1 MGLAERRKIK
11 ELTDTTIPER
21 EKELLEITGSP
32 IRYEI
37 DWESL
42 ANDAEGLNFLDNLS
56 CHRLN
61 MALRVICV
69 DDLGKEAV
77 GAGLKL
83 VKLVKLANAPS
94 RDQMKISFAGG
105 VLEMRCAYALR
116 TDGMYSDNE
125 IRDVLMQGL

>member
-37 DWESL
+37 DWDSL

-61 MALRVICV
+61 MALRVICS
-69 DDLGKEAV
+69 DELGREAV
-77 GAGLKL
+77 RDGL
-83 VKLVKLANAPS
+83 KLVKLANAATLAE
-94 RDQMKISFAGG
+94 MGISFSGG
-105 VLEMRCAYALR
+105 VLDMRCAYAQR
-116 TDGMYSDNE
+116 TDGMFSDGQ
-125 IRDVLMQGL
+125 IRDVLMKGL

>member
-37 DWESL
+37 AWDSL
-42 ANDAEGLNFLDNLS
+42 ADDAEGLNFLDNLS

-61 MALRVICV
+61 MALRVICS
-69 DDLGKEAV
+69 DELGREAV
-77 GAGLKL
+77 KDGLKL
-83 VKLVKLANAPS
+83 VKLANVATPGE
-94 RDQMKISFAGG
+94 MGISFTGG
-105 VLEMRCAYALR
+105 VLEMRCAYAKR
-116 TDGMYSDNE
+116 TDGMYSDGQ
-125 IRDVLMQGL
+125 IREVLMKGL

>member
-37 DWESL
+37 DWDSL
-42 ANDAEGLNFLDNLS
+42 ANDAEGLNFLDNIS

-61 MALRVICV
+61 MALRVICS
-69 DDLGKEAV
+69 DELGREAV
-77 GAGLKL
+77 RDGLKL
-83 VKLVKLANAPS
+83 VKLANVTTPS
-94 RDQMKISFAGG
+94 EMSISFANG
-105 VLEMRCAYALR
+105 VLDMRCAYAQR
-116 TDGMYSDNE
+116 TDGMYSDGQ
-125 IRDVLMQGL
+125 IRDVLMKGL

>member
-37 DWESL
+37 DWDSL
-42 ANDAEGLNFLDNLS
+42 ASDAEGLNFLDNIS

-61 MALRVICV
+61 MALRVICS
-69 DDLGKEAV
+69 DALGREAV
-77 GAGLKL
+77 RDGLKL
-83 VKLVKLANAPS
+83 VKLANVATPAEMS
-94 RDQMKISFAGG
+94 ISFSDG
-105 VLEMRCAYALR
+105 VLAMRCAYAQR
-116 TDGMYSDNE
+116 TDGMYSDGQ
-125 IRDVLMQGL
+125 IRDVLMKGL

>member
-37 DWESL
+37 DWDSL
-42 ANDAEGLNFLDNLS
+42 ANDAEGLNFLDNIS

-61 MALRVICV
+61 MALRVICA
-69 DDLGKEAV
+69 DELGREAV
-77 GAGLKL
+77 RDGLK
-83 VKLVKLANAPS
+83 VVKLANVATPGEMS
-94 RDQMKISFAGG
+94 IAFSGG
-105 VLEMRCAYALR
+105 VLEMRCAYAQR
-116 TDGMYSDNE
+116 TDGMYSDGQ
-125 IRDVLMQGL
+125 IRDVLMKGL

>member
-37 DWESL
+37 EWESL

-61 MALRVICV
+61 MALRVICS
-69 DDLGKEAV
+69 DDLGREAV
-77 GAGLKL
+77 KDALKT
-83 VKLVKLANAPS
+83 VKLANAPAK
-94 RDQMKISFAGG
+94 DQMKISFGGG

-125 IRDVLMQGL
+125 IREVLMKGL

>member
-37 DWESL
+37 DWDSL
-42 ANDAEGLNFLDNLS
+42 ANDAEGLNFLDNIS

-61 MALRVICV
+61 MALRVICS
-69 DDLGKEAV
+69 DELGREAV
-77 GAGLKL
+77 RDGLKL
-83 VKLVKLANAPS
+83 VKLANVAAPKDMS
-94 RDQMKISFAGG
+94 IAFSGG
-105 VLEMRCAYALR
+105 VLDMRCAYAQR
-116 TDGMYSDNE
+116 TEGMYSDGQ
-125 IRDVLMQGL
+125 IREVLMKGL